1 MNWINPFHATGLF
14 LVSFWS
20 TGNQRF
26 PDVFR
31 GYKNRPVTPET
42 RGSGKETLAQ
52 VFFIEFCEIS
62 KNTLSYRTPPVSAFW
77 TLIKIKMT
85 ESIHVL
91 PCFCLVFL
99 FLSLKMYCLV
109 KYQIIENFLI
119 FWWLHDPGLP
129 CRDETSTCSAETDFT
144 LRLHG
149 EVKFHSGR
157 VGHFSTWYLLRFVF
171 YFLLLFFCK
180 HC

>member
-62 KNTLSYRTPPVSAFW
+62 KNTLSYRVNSRSP
-77 TLIKIKMT
+77 
-85 ESIHVL
+85 
-91 PCFCLVFL
+91 VFL
-99 FLSLKMYCLV
+99 FSIFIS
-109 KYQIIENFLI
+109 IIENVLPGEISNNWKFFIFLVI
-119 FWWLHDPGLP
+119 TWPWVAMPGWNFNLFSQDRFQP
-129 CRDETSTCSAETDFT
+129 KITWGNQISFRQSGTFF
-144 LRLHG
+144 RL
-149 EVKFHSGR
+149 V
-157 VGHFSTWYLLRFVF
+157 FV
-171 YFLLLFFCK
+171 
-180 HC
+180 